1 MQRGSTAKYTDKQKR
16 EAEHIA
22 EEYEQRGVSEKEA
35 KRRAWATVNAMPG
48 GGNRS
53 GSGRGG
59 AINLAPAQMGGRKGG
74 EAAVARK
81 AVRTRGCGDMQPREV
96 KKVTVRERN
105 IQTLAVR
112 AAARRHAR
120 HGA

>member
-1 MQRGSTAKYTDKQKR
+1 MQSGSTAKYTDKQQR
-16 EAEHIA
+16 EADHIV

-35 KRRAWATVNAMPG
+35 KRRAWATVNAMSG
-48 GGNRS
+48 GGKKS
-53 GSGRGG
+53 GSGRGR
-59 AINLAPAQMGGRKGG
+59 AINLAPAQKGGRKGG
-74 EAAVARK
+74 APVAARE
-81 AVRTRGCGDMQPREV
+81 AVRTRGRGYMQPSEV